1 MEAEINMPI
10 NTQLILISAQAIPN
24 ITPILYERFKPDQ
37 VVMLVS
43 EDMLRR
49 SEYIEKIYKPRG
61 IKVLRW
67 QINDPW
73 DVEHIR
79 QRIEDLLLENEFLS
93 IVLNATGG
101 TKPMSIAAYEVF
113 RENNLDIFY
122 IHPEQDRLIWMHPK
136 SPSIDLADRIKLKE
150 YLYAY
155 GASTVNEV
163 HKAGVIT
170 SLRELSKEL
179 TGNIQKYESALSSLN
194 YYAASADN
202 PYLASKVTDDKN
214 GDYGFWNLVD
224 LFEQANLLTKA
235 QGRLEFPDEDS
246 RFLVN
251 GGWLELYAYQCCLDL
266 KKKLAIQD
274 VARSIEVIRQ
284 EGKNTVLNEMD
295 VAFLKDNRLYLLE
308 CKTRKFSDSGRKH
321 SEVADILYKLDSIRD
336 VLGGLQAKAMLVSI
350 KKLEKHHYNRA
361 KELNIELCCHQEI
374 KFLEEKIEK
383 WLKTGG

>member
-1 MEAEINMPI
+1 MQIKI
-10 NTQLILISAQAIPN
+10 HLILISAQAVPN
-24 ITPILYERFKPDQ
+24 ITPILDERIKPEQ
-37 VVMLVS
+37 VIMLVS
-43 EDMLRR
+43 DDMVAR
-49 SEYIEKIYKPRG
+49 SEYLEKVYKPRG
-61 IKVLRW
+61 VKVRRW

-79 QRIEDLLLENEFLS
+79 QRIEDLLLENDFDH
-93 IVLNATGG
+93 IALNATGG

-113 RENNLDIFY
+113 RENDLDIFY

-136 SPSIDLADRIKLKE
+136 RSSVDLADRIKLKE
-150 YLYAY
+150 YLYVY
-155 GASTVNEV
+155 GASDVNEV
-163 HKAGVIT
+163 HKTGVNT

-179 TGNIQKYESALSSLN
+179 TDNIQKYEPALSSLN

-202 PYLASKVTDDKN
+202 PHLTSKATDDKN
-214 GDYGFWNLVD
+214 GDYAFWDLVD
-224 LFEQANLLTKA
+224 LFEQANLLNKA
-235 QGRLEFPDEDS
+235 EGRLVFPDEDS

-266 KKKLAIQD
+266 KKKLGIQD
-274 VARSIEVIRQ
+274 VGRSVEVTRQ
-284 EGKNTVLNEMD
+284 KGKNTVLNEMD

-308 CKTRKFSDSGRKH
+308 CKTKQFSGSGKKH

-361 KELNIELCCHQEI
+361 KELNIDICCHQEI
-374 KFLEEKIEK
+374 KFLNEKIEK
-383 WLKTGG
+383 WLKIGG